1 MTVTGEGGVK
11 YQISNQQLTCILVSD
26 LSTLV
31 VNIIGAISPP
41 STKQQQQQN
50 PKQNK
55 QTKKQI
61 PNTCDEEVTLS
72 IAGSRTIRRLL
83 VI

>member
-1 MTVTGEGGVK
+1 MTVTVEGGVK

-41 STKQQQQQN
+41 STKQQQQQQN

-55 QTKKQI
+55 QKNKSPI
-61 PNTCDEEVTLS
+61 PVT
-72 IAGSRTIRRLL
+72 RK
-83 VI
+83 